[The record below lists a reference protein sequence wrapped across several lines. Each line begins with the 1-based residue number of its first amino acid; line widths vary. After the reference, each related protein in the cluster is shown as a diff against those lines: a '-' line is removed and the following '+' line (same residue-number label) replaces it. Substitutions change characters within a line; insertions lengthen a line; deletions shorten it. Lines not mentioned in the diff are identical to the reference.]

1 MRTESIS
8 MGTVPR
14 VAVVQLRRGADGGDG
29 DELFNIEGLT
39 PPDDMRSCGRAS
51 RRSISERS
59 QSAYVNGWV
68 AVALTALGT
77 AGAAAASYL
86 AFYDDAFNTDPP
98 PTAADKHIR
107 YAVGGTMGA
116 LSLVL
121 VASGLRHACRC
132 VTACRGEPS
141 RPLASG
147 RHSSPITHDT
157 EVGASGHI

>member
-8 MGTVPR
+8 MATVPR
-14 VAVVQLRRGADGGDG
+14 VAVVQLRGGSNDG

-39 PPDDMRSCGRAS
+39 PPDDMRSNSRAS

-59 QSAYVNGWV
+59 HSAYVNGWV

-77 AGAAAASYL
+77 AGAAAAAYL
-86 AFYDDAFNTDPP
+86 AFYDAAFETDPP
-98 PTAADKHIR
+98 PTAADTHIR

-141 RPLASG
+141 IPRASS
-147 RHSSPITHDT
+147 RHASPITRDT
-157 EVGASGHI
+157 EAGSSGHI